1 VLTLLAPP
9 GGPDPRSGEE
19 VLMTEE
25 ESPAKRGDAAWKE
38 QRDAVSRRNAQ
49 AQKRAL
55 ADKQSKAAVV
65 AATAREARGREA
77 DQLRDLNARM
87 SKQGRRGR

>member
-1 VLTLLAPP
+1 
-9 GGPDPRSGEE
+9 
-19 VLMTEE
+19 MTED

-38 QRDAVSRRNAQ
+38 QREAVSRRNAQ

-55 ADKQSKAAVV
+55 ADKQSKVANQ

-87 SKQGRRGR
+87 LKQKGRRGN

>member
-1 VLTLLAPP
+1 
-9 GGPDPRSGEE
+9 
-19 VLMTEE
+19 MTED

-38 QRDAVSRRNAQ
+38 QREAVSRRNAQ

-55 ADKQSKAAVV
+55 VDKQSKAANQ

-87 SKQGRRGR
+87 LKQKGRRGN

>member
-1 VLTLLAPP
+1 
-9 GGPDPRSGEE
+9 
-19 VLMTEE
+19 MTED

-38 QRDAVSRRNAQ
+38 QREAVSRRNAQ

-55 ADKQSKAAVV
+55 ADKQSKAATQ
-65 AATAREARGREA
+65 AATTREANGREA

-87 SKQGRRGR
+87 LKQQSRRGH

>member
-1 VLTLLAPP
+1 
-9 GGPDPRSGEE
+9 
-19 VLMTEE
+19 MTED

-38 QRDAVSRRNAQ
+38 QREAVSRRNAQ

-55 ADKQSKAAVV
+55 ADKQSKAANQ

-87 SKQGRRGR
+87 LKQQGRRGH